1 MQVFSCP
8 GQMRSR
14 LQVRGS
20 AADYWSSAAYLLLF
34 TAAASSSVSAVT
46 ETEERGDTEHL
57 MIRFNFK
64 IIPTGNR
71 LL

>member
-46 ETEERGDTEHL
+46 ETEERAPDDQ
-57 MIRFNFK
+57 I
-64 IIPTGNR
+64 
-71 LL
+71 